1 MINNCSEL
9 CGACKVSSPNN
20 RRSSNRR
27 TPYAKLMPSSRK
39 LSYNIAISRLARFA
53 EGRRLGE
60 SVKKHVTLSVEV
72 VGEPIINR
80 SRSYQGWDRQ
90 QYSNKNSANS
100 EFITETNFRFTRS
113 FMEDF
118 GEWAASFTK
127 DWPAAKKRLPVRA
140 ACQEGLWDVALGTSC
155 SCEQGGKTI
164 SSVCRVVRFW
174 CSRYWFRLSTDGFA
188 SHRSGF
194 GCRRFGRRRFRC
206 HFFGRRFFYSRF
218 CSWRSCC

>member
-1 MINNCSEL
+1 MPRAAKDSGARAARIQQACQEGIPPSVPMSLIRHDFMPRVCPERRQHQTKNSAQQNHHPVMINNCSEL

-127 DWPAAKKRLPVRA
+127 DWPAAKK
-140 ACQEGLWDVALGTSC
+140 
-155 SCEQGGKTI
+155 
-164 SSVCRVVRFW
+164 
-174 CSRYWFRLSTDGFA
+174 
-188 SHRSGF
+188 
-194 GCRRFGRRRFRC
+194 GCR
-206 HFFGRRFFYSRF
+206 
-218 CSWRSCC
+218 